1 MEASERK
8 KNRWSV
14 TYTKHVKQKRKV
26 YQDGFLDHF
35 IITNKV
41 MLFDEF
47 EKLLECRVLKDEEV
61 VSCGESLTFNSYL
74 VDVGDPEG
82 HSMPAPERDK
92 KMPQRGPSVGTRQK
106 FRSPSINYGKENIVE
121 KNKILRNDLSPSQ
134 KIIREF
140 KKNELQKY
148 EAPKSGKDT
157 DKLGAAEWQV
167 LYTTQVTKKAKTYH
181 DGFLRVANCGYFQKQ
196 VMLYDVSRNL
206 LTSRFLKKD
215 EAVASGRSIS
225 MDGHLIEIGEAEK
238 DRSHSVDIHDGQGD
252 DYYVNGKI
260 KVLPGRQ
267 SCSKSCPIVIEDIEA
282 SDPHKPEQVLTG
294 GNITTHTKTEWQVMY
309 TSQMTQ
315 KAKKYHDGFLKLEN
329 HGNFGRQIKLYDV
342 SWNIL
347 SSRHLKKDE
356 RICSGESISFGG
368 YLVDVGELEAD
379 NQVLPGVNN
388 ENCPKEI
395 RKPDRVN
402 HASLGSYKSTLKG
415 GSHGNDLPRQDCS
428 SPSKSGRT
436 KFVDI
441 VPTKQPLRDA
451 WQILSVL
458 KKPLQK
464 SAAAECINHD
474 QIARVSSIEALQA
487 STAGDS
493 VLFPVHGTSENLAN
507 KDLSKITNDFEGRKQ
522 NTSRYSRIPGDAE
535 ADHSSQH
542 NLDNMETRTK
552 CRGEG
557 LGSHT
562 TSSATTFTREDPR
575 SDGGS
580 SSSEQRNRIIEEL
593 PSFDL
598 GF

>member
-61 VSCGESLTFNSYL
+61 VSSGESLTFNSYL

-82 HSMPAPERDK
+82 HRMPVPERDK
-92 KMPQRGPSVGTRQK
+92 KMPQRGPSVATRQK
-106 FRSPSINYGKENIVE
+106 FRSPSINY
-121 KNKILRNDLSPSQ
+121 
-134 KIIREF
+134 EF

-181 DGFLRVANCGYFQKQ
+181 DGFLRVANCGSFQKQ
-196 VMLYDVSRNL
+196 VMLYDVSMNL

-225 MDGHLIEIGEAEK
+225 MDGHLIEIGEAED

-252 DYYVNGKI
+252 GSVNGKI
-260 KVLPGRQ
+260 KVMPGRQ
-267 SCSKSCPIVIEDIEA
+267 SCSKSSPIVIEG
-282 SDPHKPEQVLTG
+282 LTSYSYKSTSAC
-294 GNITTHTKTEWQVMY
+294 ISLYHAEWQVMY

-329 HGNFGRQIKLYDV
+329 HGTRGRQVKLYDV

-347 SSRHLKKDE
+347 ISRQVKKDE
-356 RICSGESISFGG
+356 RICSGESIAFGG
-368 YLVDVGELEAD
+368 YLVDIGELEGD
-379 NQVLPGVNN
+379 NQVLPSLNK
-388 ENCPKEI
+388 ENCPKEF
-395 RKPDRVN
+395 RKPDRLN
-402 HASLGSYKSTLKG
+402 HASLGSWKSTLKEEL
-415 GSHGNDLPRQDCS
+415 HVNDLPRQFCS
-428 SPSKSGRT
+428 RPKLERT
-436 KFVDI
+436 KFAEI
-441 VPTKQPLRDA
+441 VPAKQPLRDA

-458 KKPLQK
+458 KKPPQK
-464 SAAAECINHD
+464 SADAECINHS
-474 QIARVSSIEALQA
+474 QIGRASSIEVLQA
-487 STAGDS
+487 SAGDS
-493 VLFPVHGTSENLAN
+493 VLFPVLGTSENMAS
-507 KDLSKITNDFEGRKQ
+507 KDLNMRNHFDVREE
-522 NTSRYSRIPGDAE
+522 NTSRYSRIPGGAE
-535 ADHSSQH
+535 AVHSSQH
-542 NLDNMETRTK
+542 NLDNMETSTK
-552 CRGEG
+552 SRGEG
-557 LGSHT
+557 LG
-562 TSSATTFTREDPR
+562 FTYYKFCNNLH
-575 SDGGS
+575 
-580 SSSEQRNRIIEEL
+580 QRWPKEWKQ
-593 PSFDL
+593 
-598 GF
+598 

>member
-61 VSCGESLTFNSYL
+61 VSSGESLTFNSYL

-82 HSMPAPERDK
+82 HRMPVPERDK
-92 KMPQRGPSVGTRQK
+92 KMPQRGPSVATRQK
-106 FRSPSINYGKENIVE
+106 FRSPSINYGRENIVE

-181 DGFLRVANCGYFQKQ
+181 DGFLRVANCGSFQKQ
-196 VMLYDVSRNL
+196 VMLYDVSMNL

-225 MDGHLIEIGEAEK
+225 MDGHLIEIGEAED

-252 DYYVNGKI
+252 GSVNGKI
-260 KVLPGRQ
+260 KVMPGRQ
-267 SCSKSCPIVIEDIEA
+267 SCSKSSPIVIEDVEA
-282 SDPHKPEQVLTG
+282 SDARKSEQASAG
-294 GNITTHTKTEWQVMY
+294 GNITTSTITEWQVMY

-329 HGNFGRQIKLYDV
+329 HGTRGRQVKLYDV

-347 SSRHLKKDE
+347 ISRQVKKDE
-356 RICSGESISFGG
+356 RICSGESIAFGG
-368 YLVDVGELEAD
+368 YLVDIGELEGD
-379 NQVLPGVNN
+379 NQVLPSLNK
-388 ENCPKEI
+388 ENCPKEF
-395 RKPDRVN
+395 RKPDRLN
-402 HASLGSYKSTLKG
+402 HASLGSWKSTLKEEL
-415 GSHGNDLPRQDCS
+415 HVNDLPRQFCS
-428 SPSKSGRT
+428 RPKLERT
-436 KFVDI
+436 KFAEI
-441 VPTKQPLRDA
+441 VPAKQPLRDA

-458 KKPLQK
+458 KKPPQK
-464 SAAAECINHD
+464 SADAECINHS
-474 QIARVSSIEALQA
+474 QIGRASSIEVLQA
-487 STAGDS
+487 SAGDS
-493 VLFPVHGTSENLAN
+493 VLFPVLGTSENMAS
-507 KDLSKITNDFEGRKQ
+507 KDLNMRNHFDVREE
-522 NTSRYSRIPGDAE
+522 NTSRYSRIPGGAE
-535 ADHSSQH
+535 AVHSSQH
-542 NLDNMETRTK
+542 NLDNMETSTK
-552 CRGEG
+552 SRGEG
-557 LGSHT
+557 LG
-562 TSSATTFTREDPR
+562 FTYYKFCNNLH
-575 SDGGS
+575 
-580 SSSEQRNRIIEEL
+580 QRWPKEWKQ
-593 PSFDL
+593 
-598 GF
+598 